1 MLTNLFLV
9 LLWWIRSETR
19 AIVFRR
25 KSADPKTIMAMPN
38 PFMISLKFKPRM
50 YMCTK
55 SPLTSVPAS
64 LLSTG
69 SRDPATR
76 RQTAGIY
83 KKEHQLNNQSL
94 KRSNLSPYMHWLVKI
109 QNTKRNSVTFWV
121 ISSLALIL
129 PYKSYKQFKIVNPVI
144 MKGCVFFYLITQR
157 KNEKCLN

>member
-1 MLTNLFLV
+1 MLTSLFLV

-19 AIVFRR
+19 ARVFRR
-25 KSADPKTIMAMPN
+25 KSADPKTIMTMPN

-64 LLSTG
+64 LLSTS

-83 KKEHQLNNQSL
+83 KK
-94 KRSNLSPYMHWLVKI
+94 R
-109 QNTKRNSVTFWV
+109 T
-121 ISSLALIL
+121 
-129 PYKSYKQFKIVNPVI
+129 PV
-144 MKGCVFFYLITQR
+144 
-157 KNEKCLN
+157 E